1 MCVSERRHASGIY
14 SREKLSH
21 SMKKVLVMASVAGMA
36 FMSLQTAHA
45 ASGTVNF
52 TGAVSASTCTV
63 SAASGGASP
72 SVTLPPVSKDDLKS
86 VGAVAG
92 RTPFGFQ
99 LTGCLKD
106 EAGGA
111 AAPVKKVGAHFEGGG
126 NVNTQGRLKT
136 TLAGVEL
143 QILNHGDTS
152 PVKLGTDVAAQN
164 VQYFDINTTTGTAN
178 LQYWV
183 EYYAAAANPSSGSLS
198 SSVVYSLIYP

>member
-1 MCVSERRHASGIY
+1 
-14 SREKLSH
+14 
-21 SMKKVLVMASVAGMA
+21 MKKIFVMASVAGMA
-36 FMSLQTAHA
+36 FMSLNAAQA
-45 ASGTVNF
+45 ASGTVSF

-72 SVTLPPVSKDDLKS
+72 SVALPPVSKDDLKA

-106 EAGGA
+106 ESEGTP
-111 AAPVKKVGAHFEGGG
+111 APVKKVGAHFEGGG

-136 TLAGVEL
+136 TLNGVEL
-143 QILNHGDTS
+143 QILNYGDTS
-152 PVKLGTDVAAQN
+152 PIKLGTDVAAQN
-164 VQYFDINTTTGTAN
+164 VHYFDINTTTGTAN

-183 EYYAAAANPSSGSLS
+183 EYYAAAANPASGSLS

>member
-1 MCVSERRHASGIY
+1 
-14 SREKLSH
+14 
-21 SMKKVLVMASVAGMA
+21 MKKIFVMASVAGMA
-36 FMSLQTAHA
+36 FMSLNAAQA
-45 ASGTVNF
+45 ASGTVSF

-72 SVTLPPVSKDDLKS
+72 SVALPPVSKDDLKA

-106 EAGGA
+106 AS
-111 AAPVKKVGAHFEGGG
+111 EGGG

-136 TLAGVEL
+136 TLNGVEL
-143 QILNHGDTS
+143 QILNYGDTS
-152 PVKLGTDVAAQN
+152 PIKLGTDVAAQN
-164 VQYFDINTTTGTAN
+164 VHYFDINTTTGTAN

-183 EYYAAAANPSSGSLS
+183 EYYAAAANPASGSLS